1 MRTQLLKGRMK
12 EYTKYL
18 FNSILMMS
26 LIHLGGCDSSR
37 KFVEEREEPLFQE
50 GQLCLQEN
58 RNEEAF
64 NLFNRLLER
73 RKSACPETHFELGQL
88 YLRVK
93 QDPIFAIYHF
103 RCYLEKSPDGR
114 LARVVVDLIDTAKK
128 EFIRTLPLND
138 RYTENKEHLDLL
150 DILKQVRAEN
160 DRLKVALAQV
170 RLSNTLAT
178 HSTNNMVTP
187 VVPMVVQQGGMY
199 TVQNGDS
206 LSKISLKMYGN
217 AGQWKR
223 IYDANRDVLPSAN
236 SIRVGMKLRIPANTP
251 K

>member
-1 MRTQLLKGRMK
+1 MK
-12 EYTKYL
+12 AHIRYN
-18 FNSILMMS
+18 FVIILMMG
-26 LIHLGGCDSSR
+26 LIHLGGCDYS
-37 KFVEEREEPLFQE
+37 KKIVEEREEPLFQE

-64 NLFNRLLER
+64 DLFNRLLEK
-73 RKSACPETHFELGQL
+73 RKGACPETHFELGQL
-88 YLRVK
+88 YLRIK
-93 QDPIFAIYHF
+93 KDPIFAIYHF
-103 RCYLEKSPDGR
+103 RCYLEKSPEGK

-160 DRLKVALAQV
+160 DRLKVALAQA

-178 HSTNNMVTP
+178 HTTNNVVTP
-187 VVPMVVQQGGMY
+187 VVPMVAQQGSLY
-199 TVQNGDS
+199 TVQDGDS

-217 AGQWKR
+217 AGKWKR

-236 SIRVGMKLRIPANTP
+236 SVRVGMKLRIPANTP
-251 K
+251 KE